1 MKNLKLLLGALLL
14 LITTNTFSQN
24 NTIEGKWKMPNF
36 DNTMYIFE
44 NGEATYFLDSNGYLI
59 KRENVSKGLPFI
71 FFLAMLGM
79 LYIANHHYAEK
90 SVRNSEKIKKELKE
104 LYWEHLN
111 ISSNLMTQSKQTEVA
126 KLPEVFGLKESVV
139 PPTKLEVNE

>member
-1 MKNLKLLLGALLL
+1 MKRPNRIRTNDPIAEEPSVMEEEPVIELKKQEPGVSPIDSL
-14 LITTNTFSQN
+14 FSS
-24 NTIEGKWKMPNF
+24 EFFSK
-36 DNTMYIFE
+36 
-44 NGEATYFLDSNGYLI
+44 
-59 KRENVSKGLPFI
+59 ENVSNGLPFI

-126 KLPEVFGLKESVV
+126 KLTEVFGLKESVV

>member
-1 MKNLKLLLGALLL
+1 MKRPNRIRTNDPIAEEPSVMEEEPVIELKKQEPAVSPIDSL
-14 LITTNTFSQN
+14 FSS
-24 NTIEGKWKMPNF
+24 EFFSK
-36 DNTMYIFE
+36 
-44 NGEATYFLDSNGYLI
+44 
-59 KRENVSKGLPFI
+59 ENVSNGLPFI
-71 FFLAMLGM
+71 LFLTMLGM

-126 KLPEVFGLKESVV
+126 KLTEVFGLKESVV

>member
-1 MKNLKLLLGALLL
+1 MKRPNRIRTNDPIAEEPSVIEEEPVIELKKQEPAVSQIDSL
-14 LITTNTFSQN
+14 FSS
-24 NTIEGKWKMPNF
+24 EFFSK
-36 DNTMYIFE
+36 
-44 NGEATYFLDSNGYLI
+44 
-59 KRENVSKGLPFI
+59 ENVSKGLPFI

-111 ISSNLMTQSKQTEVA
+111 TSSNLMTQSKQTEVA
-126 KLPEVFGLKESVV
+126 KLTEVFGLKESVV

>member
-1 MKNLKLLLGALLL
+1 MKRPNRIRTNEPEQETAIVEEAEPVIELKKKEPTGSPIDSLF
-14 LITTNTFSQN
+14 TSDFFS
-24 NTIEGKWKMPNF
+24 K
-36 DNTMYIFE
+36 
-44 NGEATYFLDSNGYLI
+44 
-59 KRENVSKGLPFI
+59 ENVSNGLPFI
-71 FFLAMLGM
+71 FYLAMLGM
-79 LYIANHHYAEK
+79 FYIANHHFAEK

-126 KLPEVFGLKESVV
+126 KLTEVFGLKESVV